1 MEIFVVI
8 KNIPLFNHFKG
19 KVIQNVIYFC
29 IWILYK
35 RTAKTFFSLQGITLS
50 LKLSLRED
58 PFNLFCCSY
67 FSLQW
72 TVALLLQQKNVS
84 LHFHFT
90 SVSFSDHK
98 QWWDYL
104 KVKFFSHVFP
114 DISED
119 AAENNGSS
127 CRKHRNFLFYFFGYF
142 CAFGSKPHL
151 KKSAY
156 FAEGKADKRLSC
168 TCIQQSL

>member
-104 KVKFFSHVFP
+104 KGNFFFSR
-114 DISED
+114 ISWYLRRC
-119 AAENNGSS
+119 
-127 CRKHRNFLFYFFGYF
+127 CRKQWQLMQKTQKLSILFFWVFL
-142 CAFGSKPHL
+142 CVWK
-151 KKSAY
+151 
-156 FAEGKADKRLSC
+156 
-168 TCIQQSL
+168 